1 MRIHRLL
8 LLASISAPA
17 IAASAPAGAQQPVV
31 AVPPPPVVTV
41 GPPVIRGRIQVCDCA
56 RGEHRVRLETGRR
69 YAIGA
74 TSESF
79 DPLIRLVRA
88 GSETVIAEDD
98 DSGGG
103 VNARLTFTP
112 PASGDYLVRVSSA
125 APGGVGDYALSVEP
139 TAPMPALLRRPARV
153 EQRQSQ
159 VFEGSLA
166 AGSIENGRRYQDY
179 ELRLA
184 TGQSAMIHVQGQ
196 QELDTLLQVF
206 TAAERGNNPLLE
218 NDDGGGGNDP
228 FLFFAPT
235 APGDYVVRV
244 IGFDAESTGPYR
256 LRISR

>member
-8 LLASISAPA
+8 LLASISAA
-17 IAASAPAGAQQPVV
+17 AFTASAPAAAQQPV
-31 AVPPPPVVTV
+31 AFVPPPPVVAAI
-41 GPPVIRGRIQVCDCA
+41 PVIRGRIQVCDCA
-56 RGEHRVRLETGRR
+56 RGEHRVRLQAGRR

-88 GSETVIAEDD
+88 GTETVIAEDD

-103 VNARLTFTP
+103 VNARVTFTP

-125 APGGVGDYALSVEP
+125 VPGGVGDYALSVQP

-153 EQRQSQ
+153 EQRQWQ
-159 VFEGSLA
+159 VFEGNLA
-166 AGSIENGRRYQDY
+166 AGTIEDGRRYQDF

-184 TGQSAMIHVQGQ
+184 PGQSALIHVQGQ

-206 TAAERGNNPLLE
+206 TAADRGNKPLLE

-235 APGDYVVRV
+235 TPGDYVVRV
-244 IGFDAESTGPYR
+244 IGFDAESTGTYR